1 VPQPQ
6 INLTS
11 PCFPPQTPEGSFL
24 NSDRTRISNAER
36 TERDAG
42 RRRREAREAIDW
54 HEQALRSLLHHKT
67 DDKARLGLQSLLIT
81 LTAGYGLGWSDIARL
96 VGVSV
101 PAVRKWRHGGDIT
114 SARLQNVARLV
125 AFLDMLEEEEIR
137 DPAAWLDLPL
147 DDLADEIPPISSTK
161 KQIYINGGVIDLLEY
176 AKRHISSEELLSRA
190 SVRTRHNTASNR
202 IIKAPDGVLSIVSG
216 R

>member
-6 INLTS
+6 TNLTNH
-11 PCFPPQTPEGSFL
+11 CFPPRTPEASFL
-24 NSDRTRISNAER
+24 SSDRTRISNAER
-36 TERDAG
+36 TEREAG
-42 RRRREAREAIDW
+42 YRRRELRDW
-54 HEQALRSLLHHKT
+54 HEETLRSLLTHKT

-114 SARLQNVARLV
+114 STRLHSVARLV
-125 AFLDMLEEEEIR
+125 AFLSMLEDEEIR

-147 DDLADEIPPISSTK
+147 DDPFDAIPPTSSTK
-161 KQIYINGGVIDLLEY
+161 KQIYLNGGVIDLLEY

-190 SVRTRHNTASNR
+190 SASNHHNTVSNR
-202 IIKAPDGVLSIVSG
+202 VIKAPDGILSIVSG

>member
-1 VPQPQ
+1 VPQSKT
-6 INLTS
+6 NLTNR
-11 PCFPPQTPEGSFL
+11 CFPPQTPEASFL

-42 RRRREAREAIDW
+42 HRRRELRDW
-54 HEQALRSLLHHKT
+54 HEQTLRSLLNHKT

-125 AFLDMLEEEEIR
+125 AFLGMLEDEEIR

-147 DDLADEIPPISSTK
+147 DDPGDAVPPVSATK

-176 AKRHISSEELLSRA
+176 AKRHISSEALLSRA
-190 SVRTRHNTASNR
+190 SVSTRRNTVSNR
-202 IIKAPDGVLSIVSG
+202 VIKAPDGILSIVSS